1 MIRCSKCNGMPN
13 EHDIIGWKCNSC
25 GKAFQVTKEQLHS
38 LLMKKETSPGKSFFR
53 CPSCGGI
60 LDDGNESIAWKCSCG
75 HVTMGKLADFEE
87 DGEVEEKEDVIEVV
101 SSISQSHLIKC
112 PECGKEISSKAKK
125 CVHCGKVFV
134 EEKVLT
140 KICDDC
146 GKEVKADATEC
157 PFCGCPFEEQT
168 LQKPNIFVKS
178 KAVKKNFT
186 KILIPIALVA
196 LVAVI
201 GTTVYNIKVVKPKKI
216 EAQNKATYEEA
227 IELLEKGKYEEG
239 NELLLTIPDYK
250 DVDTILE
257 QVKWETYIYSC
268 VSQIKQYLKNPDSF
282 TLYEVA
288 FYLDD
293 ETHGIY
299 ASLLKNVDL
308 SYPAIIFRSGAQ
320 NGFGGNTTGYE
331 LFYYIKDSGYTYV
344 GSCDYLD
351 EDEYY
356 YDDGELKDKD
366 NGAMEVMLCNEIN
379 NIRKKSEEV
388 GTVDIN
394 RIKTVLKSDAY
405 STVKIIE

>member
-1 MIRCSKCNGMPN
+1 MIKCSKCNSVPSDN
-13 EHDIIGWKCNSC
+13 DVIGWKCNSC
-25 GKAFQVTKEQLHS
+25 GKAFQVKKAQLQSILVKKKANPEQCLC
-38 LLMKKETSPGKSFFR
+38 K
-53 CPSCGGI
+53 CPACGNG

-75 HVTMGKLADFEE
+75 HVNMGKLHDFEE
-87 DGEVEEKEDVIEVV
+87 KVEGEEKDGKEEVV
-101 SSISQSHLIKC
+101 PDVPKSHLITC

-134 EEKVLT
+134 EEKPQV

-146 GKEVKADATEC
+146 GKEVAVSATEC
-157 PFCGCPFEEQT
+157 PYCGCPFEEQG
-168 LQKPNIFVKS
+168 LQKVDTIIKS

-186 KILIPIALVA
+186 KMIIPIAL
-196 LVAVI
+196 LVLVVVI
-201 GTTVYNIKVVKPKKI
+201 GGVTYNTKVVKPKKVA
-216 EAQNKATYEEA
+216 AQNKAAYEEA
-227 IELLEKGKYEEG
+227 IDLLEKGKYEEG
-239 NELLLTIPDYK
+239 NELLLTIPDYM
-250 DVDTILE
+250 DVGTILE
-257 QVKWETYIYSC
+257 QIKWETYTYSC
-268 VSQIKQYLKNPDSF
+268 VNQFKQYLKNPDSF

-299 ASLLKNVDL
+299 ASLLKNIDL
-308 SYPAIIFRSGAQ
+308 SYPAIVFRSGAQ

-366 NGAMEVMLCNEIN
+366 DGAMEVMLCMEIN
-379 NIRKKSEEV
+379 KIKNESEEV
-388 GTVDIN
+388 GTVDMN
-394 RIKTVLKSDAY
+394 RIKTVLKNDAY